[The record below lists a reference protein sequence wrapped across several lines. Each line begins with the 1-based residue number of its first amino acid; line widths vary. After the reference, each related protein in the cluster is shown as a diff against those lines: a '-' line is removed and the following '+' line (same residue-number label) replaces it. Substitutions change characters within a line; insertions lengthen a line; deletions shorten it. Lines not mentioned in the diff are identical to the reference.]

1 MIKQDLFKGEN
12 TRLLY
17 DIMQITE
24 DKNSPGM
31 LMLCDFEKAFDSVSH
46 DFILNTLKNICNWI
60 TTLYRDAFA
69 NIQVNVFCLTQL
81 IFNAAVDKAIHY
93 HHTFLFLVQKLY
105 PLK

>member
-31 LMLCDFEKAFDSVSH
+31 LMLCDFEKTFDSVSH
-46 DFILNTLKNICNWI
+46 DFILDFKKLQFWTKYLQLDYHPLPRRIC
-60 TTLYRDAFA
+60 
-69 NIQVNVFCLTQL
+69 
-81 IFNAAVDKAIHY
+81 
-93 HHTFLFLVQKLY
+93 
-105 PLK
+105 